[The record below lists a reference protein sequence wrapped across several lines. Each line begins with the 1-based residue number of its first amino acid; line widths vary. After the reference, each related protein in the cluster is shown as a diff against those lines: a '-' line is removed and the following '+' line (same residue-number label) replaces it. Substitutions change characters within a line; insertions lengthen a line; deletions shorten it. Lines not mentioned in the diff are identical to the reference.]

1 MKLPIFIVTFVLA
14 IVSSTASSNALRIDN
29 KQILVNTIDE
39 YVKNGANPFVYA
51 RVENRHGDILFEHG
65 SVNETLLPDTQ
76 VNGETWL
83 RIWSMSKLV
92 TISLTMN
99 LVEKG
104 VLTLDDPIT
113 KYIPEFKHL
122 KVAVGPNGEDLG
134 SLNNYADNI
143 KQTVR
148 EKDCPLK
155 TVAIQ
160 KQITIKDLIIHE
172 AGFYYQTGIKCLD
185 EMLSQA
191 NLVDS
196 QDSQTLINKLA
207 SLPLI
212 QQPGP
217 NYYYGTNTTVLG
229 LVVERAT
236 GESLSKL
243 VEEIITSPLAIDNL
257 VYKLSEGVSLLP
269 KFSGADGQ
277 LRIMKPN
284 EQDIFKGDVPAYQ
297 TSDQLYLGGE
307 GMIATT
313 AAYAD
318 FLQVILNY
326 GVSNDYRM
334 LKKETIELMTSP
346 QTLKND
352 WGYDGFNI
360 WVNSGKLGNGEFGRG
375 GLWIGGGYEGTHYWI
390 DQELGLIGLI
400 MTQIYAPPTQAG
412 DRDDNIREAVYDQLI
427 VNDKPFRMQSR

>member
-1 MKLPIFIVTFVLA
+1 
-14 IVSSTASSNALRIDN
+14 
-29 KQILVNTIDE
+29 
-39 YVKNGANPFVYA
+39 
-51 RVENRHGDILFEHG
+51 
-65 SVNETLLPDTQ
+65 
-76 VNGETWL
+76 
-83 RIWSMSKLV
+83 
-92 TISLTMN
+92 
-99 LVEKG
+99 
-104 VLTLDDPIT
+104 
-113 KYIPEFKHL
+113 
-122 KVAVGPNGEDLG
+122 
-134 SLNNYADNI
+134 
-143 KQTVR
+143 
-148 EKDCPLK
+148 
-155 TVAIQ
+155 
-160 KQITIKDLIIHE
+160 
-172 AGFYYQTGIKCLD
+172 
-185 EMLSQA
+185 MLSQA

-212 QQPGP
+212 QQSGP

-236 GESLSKL
+236 GKSLSKL

-352 WGYDGFNI
+352 WGYDG
-360 WVNSGKLGNGEFGRG
+360 
-375 GLWIGGGYEGTHYWI
+375 THYWI
-390 DQELGLIGLI
+390 DQELGLIGLV

-427 VNDKPFRMQSR
+427 VNDKPFRTQSK